1 MSIKDTVHK
10 AAGLLFEFEPA
21 PDAPSAPVVKPRTV
35 EEILKDT
42 PGPNLDEIKA
52 PAAAPVEE
60 PAEPVIGANGK
71 INFESIYKMAKL
83 PDTPLTAEQVLDLL
97 ASFPADLPMES
108 KRTTLKITI
117 GAMGKTTGASQ
128 ESVVADT
135 SRKLAA
141 LSAFHDSYGAQA
153 DKYCALA
160 TTEIQ
165 NLEAQIATK
174 KEAMADATAR
184 KQMVH
189 DACTKESD
197 RLDDVLEFFSL
208 DVAPSKLAP

>member
-1 MSIKDTVHK
+1 MSIKDTVRK
-10 AAGLLFEFEPA
+10 AAGLLFEFEPN

-42 PGPNLDEIKA
+42 PGPSLDEIKVPDQA
-52 PAAAPVEE
+52 EEPTAPVLS
-60 PAEPVIGANGK
+60 GDGK
-71 INFESIYKMAKL
+71 VNFDSIYKMAKL
-83 PDTPLTAEQVLDLL
+83 PDSPLTAEQVLELL
-97 ASFPADLPMES
+97 ASFPPDLPMET
-108 KRTTLKITI
+108 RRMTLKVTI
-117 GAMGKTTGASQ
+117 GAMGKSTGASQ

-153 DKYCALA
+153 DKYCTLSQ
-160 TTEIQ
+160 TEIQ

-174 KEAMADATAR
+174 KSAMADAVA
-184 KQMVH
+184 KKKMVT
-189 DACTKESD
+189 DACTAESD

-208 DVAPSKLAP
+208 DVSPSKLAP